1 MRLLL
6 IFIVVGVSIAS
17 SALAQSTGQ
26 GRVAPEPR
34 VACPPMS
41 GAILR
46 PSEGRKF

>member
-26 GRVAPEPR
+26 GRVDPSRALR
-34 VACPPMS
+34 VRRCQGRS
-41 GAILR
+41 SDHR
-46 PSEGRKF
+46 RGRKF